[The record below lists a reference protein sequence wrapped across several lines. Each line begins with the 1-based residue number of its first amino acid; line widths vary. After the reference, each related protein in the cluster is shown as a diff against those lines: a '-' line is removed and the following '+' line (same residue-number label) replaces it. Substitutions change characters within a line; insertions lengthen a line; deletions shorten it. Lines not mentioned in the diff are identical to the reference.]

1 MQIEK
6 TDVSAVEIQLTVTVP
21 PEDMAER
28 VEEAQRRITRNV
40 QMPGFRKGRAPKKVI
55 WQRYGDSITADAVE
69 NALQDYYRA
78 ALQKMDINP
87 LAPGKMEEVSFKP
100 GEPLV
105 FKVKLEK
112 APEINIPDFSDVSVE
127 LEQPQV
133 SEEDVLEAID
143 HIREQQAIL
152 TPTDEPV
159 SEDSVLI
166 VDIQE
171 LDPSGLPIVG
181 RTQRDAHIDMR
192 HNPLGKDFAEKVMR
206 AREGEQVR
214 FTIDGSSGSPEE
226 KKPPVHLEVT
236 LKSVRRKE
244 LPPFDDDFAASLNPK
259 ITSTDA
265 LKEALNKQ
273 LTDRAAS
280 SARRKM
286 HNHLIDA
293 LLREENFP
301 VPPQMLDDYLE
312 RLIKDSRGDNG
323 EQDAE
328 KDEALKEELHAVGV
342 RNVRWFLLR
351 QELIRVHELKAG
363 EEDLEREFE
372 ILSKMSEKSLDEI
385 KATYAD
391 EDKRSDLLEAVTD
404 RNIFAFLEKQVTVV
418 PVPVDLA
425 TFEGRATGRIIA
437 P

>member
-1 MQIEK
+1 MQVEK
-6 TDVSAVEIQLTVTVP
+6 TDVSAVEVQLTVTVP
-21 PEDMAER
+21 PEDMAVR
-28 VEEAQRRITRNV
+28 VEEAGRRITRNA
-40 QMPGFRKGRAPKKVI
+40 QIPGFRKGRVPKNII
-55 WQRYGDSITADAVE
+55 WQRYGNAITADAVE
-69 NALQDYYRA
+69 NALQEYYRA

-87 LAPGKMEEVSFKP
+87 LAPGKMEDVSFKP

-105 FKVKLEK
+105 FKVTLEK
-112 APEINIPDFSDVSVE
+112 APDISMPDFSDVTVE

-143 HIREQQAIL
+143 HIREQQAVL
-152 TPTDEPV
+152 TPTDEPIN
-159 SEDSVLI
+159 EDSVLM

-181 RTQRDAHIDMR
+181 RAQRDAQIDMR
-192 HNPLGKDFAEKVMR
+192 NNPLGKDFADKVIK

-214 FTIDGSSGSPEE
+214 FTIDSSGDSQAE
-226 KKPPVHLEVT
+226 KRPPVHLEVT

-265 LKEALNKQ
+265 LKEDVHKQ
-273 LTDRAAS
+273 LTARAAS
-280 SARRKM
+280 NARRKM
-286 HNHLIDA
+286 QNHLIDE
-293 LLREENFP
+293 LLRKVDFP

-312 RLIKDSRGDNG
+312 RLVKDSRGDNG
-323 EQDAE
+323 EQDEE
-328 KDEALKEELHAVGV
+328 KEKALKEELHSMGV

-351 QELIRVHELKAG
+351 QELVRVNELQAG
-363 EEDLEREFE
+363 DEDLEREFE
-372 ILSKMSEKSLDEI
+372 ILSKMTGKSLNEI
-385 KATYAD
+385 KAVYAD
-391 EDKRSDLLEAVTD
+391 EDKKSDLLETVTD
-404 RNIFAFLEKQVTVV
+404 RNMFAFLEKQVTVV

-425 TFEGRATGRIIA
+425 TFEGRAPSRIIA

>member
-6 TDVSAVEIQLTVTVP
+6 TDVSAVEVLLTVTVP

-28 VEEAQRRITRNV
+28 VEEAQRRISRKIT
-40 QMPGFRKGRAPKKVI
+40 MPGFRKGRVPKKVI
-55 WQRYGDSITADAVE
+55 WQRYGDAITTNAID

-78 ALQKMDINP
+78 ALKKMDIDP
-87 LAPGKMEEVSFKP
+87 LAPGKMEDVSFKP
-100 GEPLV
+100 GEPLI

-112 APEINIPDFSDVSVE
+112 APEISLPDFSNVSVE

-143 HIREQQAIL
+143 HIREQQAVL

-159 SEDSVLI
+159 DEDSVLI

-171 LDPSGLPIVG
+171 LDPNGLPIIG
-181 RTQRDAHIDMR
+181 RIQRDVQIDMR
-192 HNPLGKDFAEKVMR
+192 NNPLGKDFADKVMK

-214 FTIDGSSGSPEE
+214 FALDSRGGSPEE

-259 ITSTDA
+259 ITTIDA
-265 LKEALNKQ
+265 LKEDVHHQ
-273 LTDRAAS
+273 LTARAAS

-286 HNHLIDA
+286 HNHLIDE
-293 LLREENFP
+293 LLRQVDFP
-301 VPPQMLDDYLE
+301 VPPQMLDDYLD
-312 RLIKDSRGDNG
+312 RLIKDTRGDNG

-328 KDEALKEELHAVGV
+328 KDKVLKDELHSVGV
-342 RNVRWFLLR
+342 RNVRWFLFR
-351 QELIRVHELKAG
+351 QKLIRVHGLGAT

-372 ILSKMSEKSLDEI
+372 ILSKVSGKPLDEI

-391 EDKRSDLLEAVTD
+391 KDKRNDLLEAVTD
-404 RNIFAFLEKQVTVV
+404 RNVFNFLEQQVTVV

-425 TFEGRATGRIIA
+425 TFEGRAPGRIIA